1 MAPEMLAVCQH
12 YTNVQ
17 KQVIFKVIHIHA
29 VINSS
34 DGRTNKCTNV
44 KIIFFLHTTCHNS
57 NMFQFILIILMELL
71 NTSKEYTKT

>member
-17 KQVIFKVIHIHA
+17 KQMIFKVIHIHA

-34 DGRTNKCTNV
+34 DGGTNKCTNV

-57 NMFQFILIILMELL
+57 QHVSVYLDHPHGVI
-71 NTSKEYTKT
+71 EYQ